1 MDYLRLITMN
11 KWRRVTALI
20 LTLLFL
26 ANVFGSVTPVADK
39 VNPEE
44 LVAKHIEAIGAAEA
58 RKSSRSRIVGG
69 TSLMNLKTGGR
80 GTIAGPALL
89 ASQKDK
95 VLLKAEFSSAGY
107 PFEKIGFDGRKLHA
121 KQYSPG
127 VRSPLAEF
135 FLSHETMFSEG
146 LIGGTLSS
154 AWPLLDVAARG
165 PKLQYAG
172 TDKIDGRQVHKL
184 KYMPRDGGEL
194 RITIFLD
201 AENFQHLRTEYER
214 VIAAP
219 MGGTPGASASMRET
233 RYKLVEDF
241 RDFRKE
247 GGLTLP
253 HTYTIQYTVS
263 KLNNPIA
270 LDWTF
275 NFTRFTF
282 DYPIEEK
289 QFLADT

>member
-1 MDYLRLITMN
+1 MKL
-11 KWRRVTALI
+11 TAII
-20 LTLLFL
+20 LTLIFLFN
-26 ANVFGSVTPVADK
+26 ASGSVAPVADK
-39 VNPEE
+39 VKPEE
-44 LVAKHIEAIGAAEA
+44 LVAKHIDAIGTAEA
-58 RKSSRSRIVGG
+58 RKSDRSRIVAG

-80 GTIAGPALL
+80 GNSTGPALL
-89 ASQKDK
+89 ASQKEK
-95 VLLKAEFSSAGY
+95 VLLKAEFTSAGY
-107 PFEKIGFDGRKLHA
+107 PFEKLGFDGRKLHA

-135 FLSHETMFSEG
+135 FMSHDVVFSDG

-154 AWPLLDVAARG
+154 AWPLLDLAARG
-165 PKLQYAG
+165 AKLQYGG
-172 TDKIDGRQVHKL
+172 TDKVNGRQTHKL
-184 KYMPRDGGEL
+184 KYVPHEGGEL
-194 RITIFLD
+194 KITIFID

-219 MGGTPGASASMRET
+219 MGATPGASASMREM

-241 RDFRKE
+241 RDFRAE

-263 KLNNPIA
+263 RLNQPLA

-289 QFLADT
+289 EFLVDT

>member
-1 MDYLRLITMN
+1 MKL
-11 KWRRVTALI
+11 TAII
-20 LTLLFL
+20 LTLFFL
-26 ANVFGSVTPVADK
+26 ANVSGSVAPVADK
-39 VNPEE
+39 VTPEE
-44 LVAKHIEAIGAAEA
+44 LVAKHIEAIGKAEA
-58 RKSSRSRIVGG
+58 RKSDRSRIVAG

-80 GTIAGPALL
+80 GNSTGPALI

-95 VLLKAEFSSAGY
+95 VLLKAEFTSAGY
-107 PFEKIGFDGRKLHA
+107 PFEKLGFDGKKLHA
-121 KQYSPG
+121 KQYQPG

-135 FLSHETMFSEG
+135 FLSHDTVFSEG

-154 AWPLLDVAARG
+154 AWPLLDLAARG
-165 PKLQYAG
+165 PKLQYGG
-172 TDKIDGRQVHKL
+172 TEKIDGRQTHKL
-184 KYMPRDGGEL
+184 KYLPRQGGEVK
-194 RITIFLD
+194 ITIFID

-219 MGGTPGASASMRET
+219 MGGTPSASASMREM

-241 RDFRKE
+241 RDFKAE

-253 HTYTIQYTVS
+253 HTYKIEYTVS
-263 KLNNPIA
+263 RLNQPLA

-282 DYPIEEK
+282 DYPIEDK
-289 QFLADT
+289 QFLADS

>member
-1 MDYLRLITMN
+1 MKLAAI
-11 KWRRVTALI
+11 I
-20 LTLLFL
+20 LSLTFL
-26 ANVFGSVTPVADK
+26 ANISGPVAPVADK
-39 VNPEE
+39 VKPEE
-44 LVAKHIEAIGAAEA
+44 LVAKHIEAIGTAEA
-58 RKSSRSRIVGG
+58 RNSSRSRIVAG
-69 TSLMNLKTGGR
+69 TSIMNLKTGGR
-80 GTIAGPALL
+80 GNSTGAALL
-89 ASQKDK
+89 ASQKEK

-135 FLSHETMFSEG
+135 FMSHETLFSEG
-146 LIGGTLSS
+146 LLGGTLSS
-154 AWPLLDVAARG
+154 AWPLLDLAARG
-165 PKLQYAG
+165 PKLQYGG
-172 TDKIDGRQVHKL
+172 TDKIDGREVHKL
-184 KYMPRDGGEL
+184 KYMPREGSEL
-194 RITIFLD
+194 KITIFLD

-253 HTYTIQYTVS
+253 HTYTIQYSVS

-275 NFTRFTF
+275 TFSRFTF

>member
-1 MDYLRLITMN
+1 M
-11 KWRRVTALI
+11 KPTAII

-26 ANVFGSVTPVADK
+26 TSISSATAPVADK
-39 VNPEE
+39 VNPGE
-44 LVAKHIEAIGAAEA
+44 LVAKHLEAIGKAEA
-58 RKSSRSRIVGG
+58 RNSSRSRIVAG
-69 TSLMNLKTGGR
+69 TSLMNLKAGGR
-80 GTIAGPALL
+80 GTINGPALL
-89 ASQKDK
+89 ASQKEK
-95 VLLKAEFSSAGY
+95 VLLKAEFASAGY
-107 PFEKIGFDGRKLHA
+107 PFEKVGFDGRKLHA

-135 FLSHETMFSEG
+135 FLSHETLFSEG
-146 LIGGTLSS
+146 LIGGALSS
-154 AWPLLDVAARG
+154 AWPLMDLAGRG
-165 PKLQYAG
+165 PKLQYGG
-172 TDKIDGRQVHKL
+172 TEKIDGRQAHKL
-184 KYMPRDGGEL
+184 KYTPRDGGEL
-194 RITIFLD
+194 KITIFID

-219 MGGTPGASASMRET
+219 MGETPGASASMREM

-241 RDFRKE
+241 RDFKTE

-253 HTYTIQYTVS
+253 HTYTILYTVS
-263 KLNNPIA
+263 RLNQPIA

>member
-1 MDYLRLITMN
+1 MKL
-11 KWRRVTALI
+11 TAI
-20 LTLLFL
+20 FLTLLFL
-26 ANVFGSVTPVADK
+26 ANVSGSLAPIADK
-39 VNPEE
+39 VKPEE
-44 LVAKHIEAIGAAEA
+44 LVAKHIEAIGTAEA
-58 RKSSRSRIVGG
+58 RRSNRSRIVAG

-80 GTIAGPALL
+80 GQLTGPALL
-89 ASQKDK
+89 ASQKEK
-95 VLLKAEFSSAGY
+95 VLLKAEFTSASY
-107 PFEKIGFDGRKLHA
+107 PFEKLGFDGRKLHS

-135 FLSHETMFSEG
+135 FMSHDLVFKEG

-154 AWPLLDVAARG
+154 AWPLLDLAARG
-165 PKLQYAG
+165 PKLQYGG
-172 TDKIDGRQVHKL
+172 TVKIDGRQTHKL
-184 KYMPRDGGEL
+184 KYLPREGGEL
-194 RITIFLD
+194 KITIFID
-201 AENFQHLRTEYER
+201 AENFQHRRTEYER

-219 MGGTPGASASMRET
+219 MGATPGASASMREM
-233 RYKLVEDF
+233 RYQLVEDF
-241 RDFRKE
+241 RDFRAE

-253 HTYTIQYTVS
+253 HTYTIEFTVS
-263 KLNNPIA
+263 RLNQPLA

>member
-1 MDYLRLITMN
+1 MKL
-11 KWRRVTALI
+11 TALI
-20 LTLLFL
+20 LTLIFL
-26 ANVFGSVTPVADK
+26 ATVSSVATPVADK
-39 VNPEE
+39 IKPEE
-44 LVAKHIEAIGAAEA
+44 LVAKHLEAIGNAET
-58 RKSSRSRIVGG
+58 RKSNRSRIVAG

-80 GTIAGPALL
+80 GNITGPALL

-95 VLLKAEFSSAGY
+95 VLLKAEFSSAAY
-107 PFEKIGFDGRKLHA
+107 PFERFGFDGRKLHS

-135 FLSHETMFSEG
+135 FMSHETVFSEG

-154 AWPLLDVAARG
+154 AWPLFDLAARG
-165 PKLQYAG
+165 AKLQYGG
-172 TDKIDGRQVHKL
+172 TEKIDGRQAHKL
-184 KYMPRDGGEL
+184 KYAPRQGGDL
-194 RITIFLD
+194 RITIFID
-201 AENFQHLRTEYER
+201 AENFQHLRTQYER

-219 MGGTPGASASMRET
+219 MGGTPGASASMREM
-233 RYKLVEDF
+233 RYTLTEDF
-241 RDFRKE
+241 RDFRAE

-263 KLNNPIA
+263 RLNQPLA

-282 DYPIEEK
+282 DYPIEDK
-289 QFLADT
+289 QFLADS

>member
-1 MDYLRLITMN
+1 MKLAAI
-11 KWRRVTALI
+11 I
-20 LTLLFL
+20 LSLTVL
-26 ANVFGSVTPVADK
+26 ANISGSVTPVADK
-39 VNPEE
+39 VKPEE
-44 LVAKHIEAIGAAEA
+44 LVAKHIEAIGTAEA
-58 RKSSRSRIVGG
+58 RNSSRSRIVAG
-69 TSLMNLKTGGR
+69 TSIMNLKTGGR
-80 GTIAGPALL
+80 GNSTGAALL
-89 ASQKDK
+89 ASQKEK

-135 FLSHETMFSEG
+135 FMSHETLFSEG
-146 LIGGTLSS
+146 LLGGTLSS
-154 AWPLLDVAARG
+154 AWPLLDLAARG
-165 PKLQYAG
+165 PKLQYGG
-172 TDKIDGRQVHKL
+172 TDKIDGREVHKL
-184 KYMPRDGGEL
+184 KYMPREGSEL
-194 RITIFLD
+194 KITIFLD

-253 HTYTIQYTVS
+253 HTYTIQYSVS

-275 NFTRFTF
+275 TFSRFTF

>member
-1 MDYLRLITMN
+1 MKLAAI
-11 KWRRVTALI
+11 I
-20 LTLLFL
+20 LTLTVL
-26 ANVFGSVTPVADK
+26 ANSSGSVTPVADK
-39 VNPEE
+39 IKPEE
-44 LVAKHIEAIGAAEA
+44 LVARHIEAIGTADA
-58 RKSSRSRIVGG
+58 RNSSRSRIVAG
-69 TSLMNLKTGGR
+69 TSIMNLKTGGR
-80 GTIAGPALL
+80 GQSTGPALL
-89 ASQKDK
+89 ASQKEK

-127 VRSPLAEF
+127 IRSPLAEF
-135 FLSHETMFSEG
+135 FMSHETLFSEG
-146 LIGGTLSS
+146 LLGGALSS
-154 AWPLLDVAARG
+154 AWPLLDSSGRG
-165 PKLQYAG
+165 PKLQYGG
-172 TDKIDGRQVHKL
+172 TDKIDGREVHKL
-184 KYMPRDGGEL
+184 KYLPREGSEL
-194 RITIFLD
+194 KITIFLD
-201 AENFQHLRTEYER
+201 AENYQHLRTEYER

-253 HTYTIQYTVS
+253 HTYTIQYSVS
-263 KLNNPIA
+263 KLNNPIV

-275 NFTRFTF
+275 TFTRFTF